1 MEKNLP
7 AMWEMQVPSLV
18 WEDDLEKEMAT
29 HGSILVWR
37 MPKDRAAWWAT
48 VPRVARELNIVTK
61 TAQIQPISRLTEK
74 AKCLQ
79 VLNLDG
85 KVYKFLWY
93 SFCFSVYF
101 KTVMIQ

>member
-18 WEDDLEKEMAT
+18 WEDDLEKEMTT

-48 VPRVARELNIVTK
+48 VLRVARELNIVTK

-85 KVYKFLWY
+85 KVQVFVVFFLF
-93 SFCFSVYF
+93 FCIF
-101 KTVMIQ
+101 